1 MQTPAPASSSW
12 TSTAYTVGA
21 VVLIVVA
28 LVVYI
33 ILWRGRKRPGDHVF
47 RASRLSKGN
56 RVFPSQVMITA
67 SSITHF
73 RPQMIGKIE
82 KSIHMAHVASIRIDT
97 NIVFSDVY
105 IETTGGHNPI
115 ACYGHFK
122 SEALEMKRIIEKYQS
137 DYYKKQKQSGDRP
150 IG

>member
-1 MQTPAPASSSW
+1 
-12 TSTAYTVGA
+12 
-21 VVLIVVA
+21 
-28 LVVYI
+28 
-33 ILWRGRKRPGDHVF
+33 
-47 RASRLSKGN
+47 
-56 RVFPSQVMITA
+56 
-67 SSITHF
+67 
-73 RPQMIGKIE
+73 
-82 KSIHMAHVASIRIDT
+82 
-97 NIVFSDVY
+97 VFSDVY